1 MSKGDNSIASPQKV
15 NRQLFSMVIGYAVII
30 VIVIL
35 TVTNLAI
42 KKTDNVLQDKVV
54 SMSSS
59 LDVQM
64 KLNMNS
70 YLARMES
77 LGTIAFSEE
86 KTYTYDATDPNN
98 DEYEALNTEKA
109 ITEKLYSLYN
119 MSDQDY
125 RVSLLIKIR
134 IQPKDI
140 ATLTTHS
147 KESVASTRSRLY
159 QKVFGKKG
167 STKDWDDFIL
177 SI

>member
-64 KLNMNS
+64 KLNMN
-70 YLARMES
+70 
-77 LGTIAFSEE
+77 
-86 KTYTYDATDPNN
+86 
-98 DEYEALNTEKA
+98 
-109 ITEKLYSLYN
+109 
-119 MSDQDY
+119 
-125 RVSLLIKIR
+125 
-134 IQPKDI
+134 
-140 ATLTTHS
+140 
-147 KESVASTRSRLY
+147 
-159 QKVFGKKG
+159 
-167 STKDWDDFIL
+167 
-177 SI
+177 